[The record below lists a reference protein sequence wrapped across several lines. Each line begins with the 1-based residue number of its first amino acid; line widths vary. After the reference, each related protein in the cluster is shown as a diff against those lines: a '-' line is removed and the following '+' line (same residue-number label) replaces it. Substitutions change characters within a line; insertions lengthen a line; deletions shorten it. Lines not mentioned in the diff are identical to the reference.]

1 MRNTTHFK
9 TQRHNRILNL
19 VQARQ
24 IMSQQELERLLAEGG
39 IPITQGTLSRDLR
52 ELNLVKTPLGY
63 RRAAELAVSSK
74 DDHRVRHTISQFMT
88 EVSAVSNL
96 VVIRTSPG
104 SAHPVALSLDSSGW
118 RDIVGTVAGDDTV
131 LVVARSVPAARSLKK
146 RIQAL
151 ATR

>member
-1 MRNTTHFK
+1 
-9 TQRHNRILNL
+9 
-19 VQARQ
+19 
-24 IMSQQELERLLAEGG
+24 
-39 IPITQGTLSRDLR
+39 LSRDLR